1 MESKKATG
9 EGTNE
14 REKKRRRNCNSITQH
29 RHRNVSLSS
38 PAEMGEAS
46 GNEGD
51 SLTEHIPYLLSV
63 LACLSRSLP
72 LWMVLQRPRREQRQL
87 HSAQPTLKRNLG
99 ENKESRD
106 FLGSQ
111 DRGRSDFPM
120 SALMFNRCWLDVDK
134 QEVAGGTVN

>member
-29 RHRNVSLSS
+29 RHGAVSLSN
-38 PAEMGEAS
+38 PAEMDEAS

-51 SLTEHIPYLLSV
+51 SLTEHIPYLLRV
-63 LACLSRSLP
+63 LARVSRSIL

-87 HSAQPTLKRNLG
+87 HSARPALK
-99 ENKESRD
+99 
-106 FLGSQ
+106 
-111 DRGRSDFPM
+111 
-120 SALMFNRCWLDVDK
+120 
-134 QEVAGGTVN
+134 

>member
-29 RHRNVSLSS
+29 RHGAVSLSN
-38 PAEMGEAS
+38 PAEMAS

-51 SLTEHIPYLLSV
+51 SLTEHIPYLLRV
-63 LACLSRSLP
+63 LACVSRSIL

-99 ENKESRD
+99 EDKESRD